1 MGIVRTSTTRVFA
14 SADATHQAIIQAM
27 QAVGQDVT
35 PGNPIT
41 GTAKRALMKN
51 RWASTVTAGV
61 RPETDTTALVDWSVD
76 MMGDK
81 HNAVLAEILQALPG
95 VTVDDLGVT
104 AALERLGKMGRFFG
118 FQEASALTQYIHT
131 DERVVELA
139 QGVYDGNQGM
149 LVLTTQRLFFFDKS
163 MLGAKVE
170 EFEFSAIGSLGHS
183 KKMGGEVISISISGR
198 AAEIKQVAHGRA
210 ETFIQTFRKVRSD
223 ASAASAPAPTVVQ
236 AAPAPDLAD
245 QIKKIAELRDL
256 GVLSDAEFE
265 AKKAELLAR
274 M

>member
-1 MGIVRTSTTRVFA
+1 MGIVRTSTTRILA
-14 SADATHQAIIQAM
+14 PIDATHQAVAKAM
-27 QAVGQDVT
+27 GSAGLDVT

-41 GTAKRALMKN
+41 GTAKRSLMKN

-61 RPETDTTALVDWSVD
+61 RPETDTTTLIDWTVD

-81 HNAVLAEILQALPG
+81 HSTVLSEILEALQG

-118 FQEASALTQYIHT
+118 FREASALTQYVHT

-139 QGVYDGNQGM
+139 QGIYDNNQGM

-163 MLGAKVE
+163 ILGAKVE
-170 EFEFSAIGSLGHS
+170 EFDITAIGSLGHS
-183 KKMGGEVISISISGR
+183 KRMGGEVISISISGR
-198 AAEIKQVAHGRA
+198 SADIKQVAHGRA
-210 ETFIQTFRKVRSD
+210 ETFIQAFRKVKADLAAPSAPVPAVTH
-223 ASAASAPAPTVVQ
+223 ASAV
-236 AAPAPDLAD
+236 PDIAD
-245 QIKKIAELRDL
+245 QIKKLAELRDL
-256 GVLSDAEFE
+256 GVVTEAEFE
-265 AKKAELLAR
+265 AKKADLLAR